1 MVNIREIGKKFTK
14 NEAKELLEK
23 SKQIIDDKVL
33 GENFKRIDN
42 LGKKTE
48 IG

>member
-23 SKQIIDDKVL
+23 IVENNKKDTEIIDL
-33 GENFKRIDN
+33 
-42 LGKKTE
+42 
-48 IG
+48 